1 MADNRQRSVFLQDVP
16 LQEARSRFEQALRD
30 ADLWEPLEPE
40 SIPLDQALGRISAE
54 PIWAQISS
62 PHYHASAMDGYAL
75 QAAET
80 EGASDR
86 NPVELIV
93 GPQAQYVDTGD
104 PLPEWADSVIPIED
118 LEVLSD
124 TPKPQEK
131 SIRIMAPTSPWSN
144 VRLLGEDMVATELV
158 IPSGHELRP
167 VDLGAIAASGY
178 DHVQVWRKPRV
189 AIIPTGT
196 ELRAMGKPV
205 KAGEIIEFNSLV
217 LATQVESW
225 GGLPDRLPI
234 VLDELERIVDA
245 AANAAIDHDLVLIIA
260 GSSAGT
266 EDFTADVVE
275 SLGTLLV
282 HGIAVRPGHP
292 VILGMIE
299 KSSKR
304 GSPRVEKSIPIIGV
318 PGYPVSAAL
327 TGEIFV
333 KPLLGHWL
341 SQQEIQPEILTAKL
355 ARKVHSRAGDLEYL
369 RVTVGQVGERW
380 IASPLSRGAGVITSL
395 VRADGIVEIPA
406 GVQGIQAG
414 EIVPV
419 RLYRSRQE
427 LERTILALG
436 SHDLTLDL
444 LAQFLS
450 LRGSR
455 LSSGN
460 LGSLGGLIALQRGEA
475 HLAGSHLLDPET
487 GEFNLPYIE
496 RYLPD
501 VPVVVVRLVG
511 REQGLILAPGNPKT
525 ITGLGDIARADLA
538 YVNRQRGAGTRILL
552 DYQLEKLGIEPASV
566 RGYQHEE
573 YTHLAVAAAIA
584 SGRADC
590 GLAIHAAAAALKLD
604 FLPLYQERYDLII
617 PKEHHESAR
626 LMPLLQLLGDPEF
639 QQTVA
644 SLPGYST
651 DSMGEIIAVID

>member
-1 MADNRQRSVFLQDVP
+1 VFLQDVP

-40 SIPLDQALGRISAE
+40 NIPLDHALGRISAE

-131 SIRIMAPTSPWSN
+131 SIRLMAPTSPWSN

-167 VDLGAIAASGY
+167 VDLGAIAASGC

-217 LATQVESW
+217 LASQVESW

-234 VLDELERIVDA
+234 VLDELERIMDA

-341 SQQEIQPEILTAKL
+341 SKQEIQPEILTAKL

-573 YTHLAVAAAIA
+573 YTHLAVAAAVA

>member
-1 MADNRQRSVFLQDVP
+1 VADIHQRSVFLQDVP

-30 ADLWEPLEPE
+30 ADLWKPLEPKN
-40 SIPLDQALGRISAE
+40 IPLDQALGRISAE

-62 PHYHASAMDGYAL
+62 PHYHAAAMDGYAL
-75 QAAET
+75 QATET

-124 TPKPQEK
+124 SPKPQEK
-131 SIRIMAPTSPWSN
+131 SIRLMAPTSPWSN

-167 VDLGAIAASGY
+167 VDLGAIAASGH

-196 ELRAMGKPV
+196 ELRTMGKPV

-217 LATQVESW
+217 LASQVESW

-234 VLDELERIVDA
+234 VLDELERIRDA
-245 AANAAIDHDLVLIIA
+245 AANAAINHDLVLIIA

-299 KSSKR
+299 KSSKG

-333 KPLLGHWL
+333 KPLLGRWL
-341 SQQEIQPEILTAKL
+341 SKQEIQPEIVTAKL

-406 GVQGIQAG
+406 GVQGIPAG
-414 EIVPV
+414 ENVQV

-427 LERTILALG
+427 LDHTILALG

-475 HLAGSHLLDPET
+475 HLTGSHLLDPET
-487 GEFNLPYIE
+487 GEFNLPYIK

-501 VPVVVVRLVG
+501 VPVVVVRMVG
-511 REQGLILAPGNPKT
+511 REQGLILAPGNPKS
-525 ITGLGDIARADLA
+525 ITGLDDLERADFA

-552 DYQLEKLGIEPASV
+552 DYQLDQLGIEPSSI

-573 YTHLAVAAAIA
+573 HTHLAVAAAIA

-590 GLAIHAAAAALKLD
+590 GLAIHAAAAALDLD
-604 FLPLYQERYDLII
+604 FLPLFKERYDLII

-626 LMPLLQLLGDPEF
+626 LIPLLQLLGDSEF
-639 QQTVA
+639 QETVA

-651 DSMGEIIAVID
+651 DSMGEIIAVIG

>member
-40 SIPLDQALGRISAE
+40 SIPLDQALGRISAG

-131 SIRIMAPTSPWSN
+131 SIRLMAPTSPWSN

-167 VDLGAIAASGY
+167 VDLGAIAAGGY

-225 GGLPDRLPI
+225 GGLPNRLPI
-234 VLDELERIVDA
+234 VLDELERIMDA

-304 GSPRVEKSIPIIGV
+304 GSPRVENS
-318 PGYPVSAAL
+318 
-327 TGEIFV
+327 
-333 KPLLGHWL
+333 
-341 SQQEIQPEILTAKL
+341 
-355 ARKVHSRAGDLEYL
+355 
-369 RVTVGQVGERW
+369 
-380 IASPLSRGAGVITSL
+380 
-395 VRADGIVEIPA
+395 
-406 GVQGIQAG
+406 
-414 EIVPV
+414 
-419 RLYRSRQE
+419 
-427 LERTILALG
+427 
-436 SHDLTLDL
+436 
-444 LAQFLS
+444 
-450 LRGSR
+450 
-455 LSSGN
+455 
-460 LGSLGGLIALQRGEA
+460 
-475 HLAGSHLLDPET
+475 
-487 GEFNLPYIE
+487 
-496 RYLPD
+496 
-501 VPVVVVRLVG
+501 
-511 REQGLILAPGNPKT
+511 
-525 ITGLGDIARADLA
+525 
-538 YVNRQRGAGTRILL
+538 
-552 DYQLEKLGIEPASV
+552 
-566 RGYQHEE
+566 
-573 YTHLAVAAAIA
+573 
-584 SGRADC
+584 
-590 GLAIHAAAAALKLD
+590 
-604 FLPLYQERYDLII
+604 
-617 PKEHHESAR
+617 
-626 LMPLLQLLGDPEF
+626 
-639 QQTVA
+639 
-644 SLPGYST
+644 
-651 DSMGEIIAVID
+651 